1 MDAVAGLLDG
11 PRARGAFLLRSS
23 MDPPWSLRI
32 QDEAP
37 LTLVAVLRGRAVV
50 IPDAGEVASLGRG
63 DVAIV
68 RGSDP
73 YTVAD
78 DPATAPQGV
87 IHPGQRCT
95 TPDR

>member
-37 LTLVAVLRGRAVV
+37 LTLVAMVRGDAWIVPDSAEAVR
-50 IPDAGEVASLGRG
+50 LGCD

-68 RGSDP
+68 RGP
-73 YTVAD
+73 
-78 DPATAPQGV
+78 
-87 IHPGQRCT
+87 
-95 TPDR
+95 